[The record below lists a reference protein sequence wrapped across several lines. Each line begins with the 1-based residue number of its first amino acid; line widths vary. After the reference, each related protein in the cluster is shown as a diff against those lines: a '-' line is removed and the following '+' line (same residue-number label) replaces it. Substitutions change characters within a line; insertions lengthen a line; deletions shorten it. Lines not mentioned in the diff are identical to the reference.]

1 MGTKEKLIERF
12 KSMPS
17 DFTFD
22 ELVTLLCRLG
32 YKMQVKGKTSGSSWY
47 TNRIQKTLCLN
58 LF

>member
-12 KSMPS
+12 MTMPS

-32 YKMQVKGKTSGSSWY
+32 YKKEDI
-47 TNRIQKTLCLN
+47 RETLCLN
-58 LF
+58 IY